1 MDRYYKPDEVAI
13 MLSINY
19 RKVLEEI
26 QHGSLNAIK
35 IGRVY
40 RISELDLNRYL
51 EQNKV

>member
-1 MDRYYKPDEVAI
+1 MDKYYKPDEVAM

-26 QHGSLNAIK
+26 LSGTLKAVK
-35 IGRVY
+35 IGRQY

-51 EQNKV
+51 AQNKV

>member
-1 MDRYYKPDEVAI
+1 MDRYYKPDEVAM

-26 QHGSLNAIK
+26 QCGSLNAIK